1 MSLDSGQ
8 QAEAILFGSIKCCH
22 DVNTLTI
29 GEVKPPDGTGD
40 VLLLK
45 PLPTVGL
52 RLGFEEFPLTLA
64 VDSAFHEP
72 SLLAAVEVFMNL
84 HR

>member
-45 PLPTVGL
+45 PLLTVGL
-52 RLGFEEFPLTLA
+52 RLGFGDHNGDMVADVVDLA
-64 VDSAFHEP
+64 DCKSMVG
-72 SLLAAVEVFMNL
+72 
-84 HR
+84 R